1 MLGFE
6 LVQIKNCC
14 LDLPIG
20 VEVSDGVRIAPI
32 PSNISLP
39 SNIKIVQK
47 FKKTPLPSWMI
58 PLKCLDTVTGSVT
71 GNVKTM
77 TSESDLQ
84 DDSNIFHCL
93 ASSTLNSN
101 NVIDSN
107 ESEETE
113 GDINLPF
120 ILRQMEGINILPK
133 SKSIKYE
140 LGMELIY
147 HPIGHSLP
155 YGMKLV
161 PKSDYPAG
169 FSLSAFPANVALVQL
184 IPKYD
189 FPPSCRLN
197 TAWYFYPRPDGIS
210 LKAGSYL
217 LYPDPSLED
226 HMIPPLPSYACQI
239 PLPNLPYG
247 VKLPTRTVCV
257 ELLLTRFTSFPL
269 PEGAILAP
277 GITVLNPKSL
287 HGWNPSRRCPL
298 NIVLVKRTPGSV
310 LPPTVER
317 GKFVIL
323 GCCALSF
330 FLPRSLSF
338 FLSSLS
344 LCRQSFRPSRWC
356 SSQ

>member
-1 MLGFE
+1 
-6 LVQIKNCC
+6 
-14 LDLPIG
+14 
-20 VEVSDGVRIAPI
+20 
-32 PSNISLP
+32 
-39 SNIKIVQK
+39 
-47 FKKTPLPSWMI
+47 MI
-58 PLKCLDTVTGSVT
+58 PLKCLDNSNGKVVE
-71 GNVKTM
+71 
-77 TSESDLQ
+77 SE

-93 ASSTLNSN
+93 ASSALNSN

-107 ESEETE
+107 EGEETE

-120 ILRQMEGINILPK
+120 ILRQMEGVTILPK
-133 SKSIKYE
+133 PKSIKFE

-147 HPIGHSLP
+147 YPTGHSLP
-155 YGMKLV
+155 FGMKLV
-161 PKSDYPAG
+161 SKADYPTG
-169 FSLSAFPANVALVQL
+169 FSLTAFPGNVALVQL

-210 LKAGSYL
+210 LKPGSYL

-287 HGWNPSRRCPL
+287 HGWNPARRCPL
-298 NIVLVKRTPGSV
+298 NIVLVKRTPGSA

-317 GKFVIL
+317 GVLVFFF
-323 GCCALSF
+323 SF
-330 FLPRSLSF
+330 LLFLFLSF
-338 FLSSLS
+338 FLSS
-344 LCRQSFRPSRWC
+344 FFP
-356 SSQ
+356 